1 VVGAALIALWV
12 SLAAPVAHGQFTL
25 ECAPT
30 YANAAGVTDAAAARV
45 RLGPETCASLQ
56 RLTLHRRATSQ
67 DLEFGLRTLLHEA
80 RHVGQ
85 YRDGWNFLDPSQ
97 AYEHDAECTALRELP
112 HAANT
117 LGYRGQMV
125 ADGEWLVRYEIEHL
139 EVAPYGG
146 ACATTRPSP
155 SGGGAAPPGRPR
167 RARAPRR

>member
-1 VVGAALIALWV
+1 VFSAALIGLWV
-12 SLAAPVAHGQFTL
+12 ALAAPVAHGQFTL
-25 ECAPT
+25 ECTPT

-45 RLGPETCASLQ
+45 TLGPETCASLR

-85 YRDGWNFLDPSQ
+85 YRDGWDFLDPAR

-112 HAANT
+112 RAAHT

-125 ADGEWLVRYEIEHL
+125 ADAEWLVRYEIEHL
-139 EVAPYGG
+139 ETAPYGG
-146 ACATTRPSP
+146 ACATTTRGA
-155 SGGGAAPPGRPR
+155 SGGGAAAPSPR
-167 RARAPRR
+167 RARGPRR